1 MRVYAPYISIAPQ
14 GVPNRLHVYVIS
26 YVFVSQWIFIDEY
39 DLLLMISKTMSIHMR
54 SKEAMKLNMVKTIVE
69 CEVT

>member
-1 MRVYAPYISIAPQ
+1 M
-14 GVPNRLHVYVIS
+14 
-26 YVFVSQWIFIDEY
+26 IDEN
-39 DLLLMISKTMSIHMR
+39 DLLPIHVISKTMSIHMR